1 VSEKPSALAT
11 LREPNFR
18 YYFFSRLVN
27 GAGSTMGGIALTFA
41 VLEVSNSATALG
53 TVLAAHTIPEVLFLL
68 AGGVIADRFGRTLV
82 IQVCNVLAGA
92 TQLAI
97 AALVISGTAQLWQL
111 AVLSAVNGVV
121 ASMSFPALASVMPQL
136 VPREQLQPANVLMS
150 MQRGVLSV
158 LGPTV
163 GGVLVVTVGAGW
175 AVAVDGITYL
185 AAAAILLLVKI
196 PAPLPRD
203 ERTSMV
209 ADLREGWR
217 YFRGTTWL
225 WVVVVAFGVLNAL
238 HSGAFFT
245 LGPVLAESGSI
256 GEAGWGL
263 ILSAGAAGLLLT
275 TVVMLKVPLQR
286 PLLWG
291 MGGCALFGLQLI
303 VLGAHPDVVWVM
315 VAAFVGG
322 AGIEVFSLGWN
333 LAMQEHVPDEMLSR
347 AYSYDALGSFAAI
360 PVGQLVAGPLGAA
373 FGVRETILVSGIL
386 YAVICFATLGSR
398 SVRELQRAP
407 VTPTSRPGP

>member
-18 YYFFSRLVN
+18 YYFLSRLVN
-27 GAGSTMGGIALTFA
+27 GAGSTMGGIALAFA
-41 VLEVSNSATALG
+41 VLEVHSSATALG
-53 TVLAAHTIPEVLFLL
+53 AVMAAHSIPEVLFLL

-97 AALVISGTAQLWQL
+97 AALVITGAAQVWQL
-111 AVLSAVNGVV
+111 VVLSAVNGTV
-121 ASMSFPALASVMPQL
+121 AAISFPAIASVMPQL
-136 VPREQLQPANVLMS
+136 VPRDQLQPANALMS
-150 MQRGVLSV
+150 MQRGIVSV
-158 LGPTV
+158 IGPTV

-175 AVAVDGITYL
+175 AVAIDGITYL
-185 AAAAILLLVKI
+185 LAAVLLLLVKI
-196 PAPLPRD
+196 PAPLPRE

-209 ADLREGWR
+209 DDLRDGWR
-217 YFRGTTWL
+217 YFRSTTWL
-225 WVVVVAFGVLNAL
+225 WVVVLAFSVLNAL
-238 HSGAFFT
+238 HAGAFFT
-245 LGPVLAESGSI
+245 LGPVLAKSGSI

-263 ILSAGAAGLLLT
+263 ILSASAAGLLLT
-275 TVVMLKVPLQR
+275 TVLMLKVPLQR

-291 MGGCALFGLQLI
+291 MVGCTLFGLPMV
-303 VLGAHPDVVWVM
+303 VLGTHPDVVWVM

-322 AGIEVFSLGWN
+322 AGIEVFGLGWN

-386 YAVICFATLGSR
+386 YAVICLATLGSR
-398 SVRELQRAP
+398 SVRELQRAS
-407 VTPTSRPGP
+407 VTPTSRPEP